1 VAAAIFSLFDGPRLS
16 GVSTV
21 PDPKSEADWI
31 SRRMKSEEGRSS
43 ALSDEE
49 NPVAFARVYQ
59 SV

>member
-1 VAAAIFSLFDGPRLS
+1 
-16 GVSTV
+16 
-21 PDPKSEADWI
+21 
-31 SRRMKSEEGRSS
+31 MKSEEGRSS